1 MWSVK
6 LGHIDRSQKTLLFKW
21 TIIPS
26 NQLISQSNM
35 LDKKGTYIYIE
46 RERLLDEQNT
56 IGLKLVTMHL
66 NMT

>member
-1 MWSVK
+1 
-6 LGHIDRSQKTLLFKW
+6 
-21 TIIPS
+21 
-26 NQLISQSNM
+26 M
-35 LDKKGTYIYIE
+35 LDKKRFIYRE

>member
-6 LGHIDRSQKTLLFKW
+6 LGHIDRSQKAFLFKW

-35 LDKKGTYIYIE
+35 LDKKRFIYRE